1 MRIAAALAAATL
13 AVALSACG
21 GGGNG
26 AAQSTADT
34 ITKAVIANDVAT
46 VQDNLD
52 DGLKP
57 TVTKTSVAALSDAM
71 QKLGDYKGLTLL
83 SSDATKNEYTYRA
96 DFASGTM
103 NVVIKLDPDG
113 KAGAYKAIPS

>member
-1 MRIAAALAAATL
+1 MRIAATLAAATL

-46 VQDNLD
+46 VQNNLD
-52 DGLKP
+52 DGIRP
-57 TVTKTSVAALSDAM
+57 TVTKASVGALSDAM
-71 QKLGDYKGLTLL
+71 QKLGAYKGLTLL
-83 SSDATKNEYTYRA
+83 SSDAVKNEYTYRA
-96 DFASGTM
+96 DFASGSM

-113 KAGAYKAIPS
+113 KAGAYKAIPT

>member
-1 MRIAAALAAATL
+1 MRIAAALAAATI

-46 VQDNLD
+46 VQNNLD

-71 QKLGDYKGLTLL
+71 QKLGEYKGLTLL

>member
-1 MRIAAALAAATL
+1 MRIAATLAAATL

-46 VQDNLD
+46 VQNNLD
-52 DGLKP
+52 DALKP

-83 SSDATKNEYTYRA
+83 SSDATKNEYTFRA

-103 NVVIKLDPDG
+103 NVVVKLDSDG

>member
-1 MRIAAALAAATL
+1 MRIATLAAAATL
-13 AVALSACG
+13 AVAIAACG
-21 GGGNG
+21 SGGNG

-46 VQDNLD
+46 VQSNLD
-52 DGLKP
+52 DGIRP

-71 QKLGDYKGLTLL
+71 QKLGEYKGLTLL

-103 NVVIKLDPDG
+103 NVVVKLDPDG
-113 KAGAYKAIPS
+113 KAGAYKAIPT

>member
-1 MRIAAALAAATL
+1 MRMTTLAAATL
-13 AVALSACG
+13 AIALTACG

-34 ITKAVIANDVAT
+34 ITKAVIANDVGT
-46 VQDNLD
+46 VQNNLD
-52 DGLKP
+52 DALKP
-57 TVTKTSVAALSDAM
+57 TVTKASVGALSDTM
-71 QKLGDYKGLTLL
+71 QKLGEYKGLTLL

-103 NVVIKLDPDG
+103 NVVIKLDSDG
-113 KAGAYKAIPS
+113 KAGAYKALPT